1 MGLRIQSVPT
11 VKFIRGGDGA
21 QLHELTGDP
30 KEFMQKFQQC
40 LQHCESDRTTLK
52 LKDKTFDSDRKVK
65 NIETSVDDLSILA
78 SMPLACGRDFI
89 LLKTRQELGMEPV
102 DGRMAFD
109 VSKHSAA
116 ATSVAQDV
124 VARLKKD
131 VSAFAD
137 AANTSLIGRIDCLL
151 DTDVDQFFAGADNVK
166 TIETAKE
173 NVEDVL
179 EQLYAL
185 RKLDQDMMHDA
196 IPLIERVANWVKRSD
211 ADSVQVQEAKSRFL
225 LSRIAGE
232 W

>member
-1 MGLRIQSVPT
+1 MPT

-30 KEFMQKFQQC
+30 KDFREKFQEC
-40 LQHCESDRTTLK
+40 LSHCESDRTALK
-52 LKDKTFDSDRKVK
+52 LKDKTFDSDKKVK
-65 NIETSVDDLSILA
+65 NIESSADDMSVLA
-78 SMPLACGRDFI
+78 RMPLSCGRDFI
-89 LLKTRQELGMEPV
+89 LLKTRQELGMDAV

-131 VSAFAD
+131 VTAFAD
-137 AANTSLIGRIDCLL
+137 AANTCRIGRIHGLL
-151 DTDVDQFFAGADNVK
+151 DEDVDQFFAGADNVK
-166 TIETAKE
+166 TLETAKE

-196 IPLIERVANWVKRSD
+196 IPLIERVANYVKRSD
-211 ADSVQVQEAKSRFL
+211 ADSAQVQEAKSLFL
-225 LSRIAGE
+225 LSRIAG
-232 W
+232 